1 MPMRIERKIKVNAIN
16 VKITILYHTF
26 EEKTKEESSVCQ
38 QTSIDNT
45 LTRTH
50 STRSNGPLINHRE
63 GSNWTIHTIPQ
74 FTKTIY
80 ERSLRYPLSLLRSN
94 TKIVEYFSPRDRPW
108 SVLVPLSKLYV
119 KKMQN
124 TIAHKR
130 DARNP
135 RKAEASGYFSSS
147 IRKSRHIT
155 EYFSFHCHYELVI
168 RTVTGR
174 NYTRSRSRY
183 TYA

>member
-1 MPMRIERKIKVNAIN
+1 MRIERKIKVNAIN

-38 QTSIDNT
+38 QASIDNT

-74 FTKTIY
+74 FTKPYIWKEFTLPVVPASQQHKDRRIFLSQ
-80 ERSLRYPLSLLRSN
+80 RSSVISIGSFVQALREENAEHYS
-94 TKIVEYFSPRDRPW
+94 T
-108 SVLVPLSKLYV
+108 
-119 KKMQN
+119 Q
-124 TIAHKR
+124 R

-155 EYFSFHCHYELVI
+155 EYFSFHCHYKLVI